1 MELSSLNLTDLI
13 NNLLIG
19 PWANLITVS
28 IDLVQRPIPLCFDNF
43 GTFGL
48 R

>member
-13 NNLLIG
+13 NNLLVG
-19 PWANLITVS
+19 PWADLITVS
-28 IDLVQRPIPLCFDNF
+28 IDWVQRPIPLGFDDF
-43 GTFGL
+43 STFGL